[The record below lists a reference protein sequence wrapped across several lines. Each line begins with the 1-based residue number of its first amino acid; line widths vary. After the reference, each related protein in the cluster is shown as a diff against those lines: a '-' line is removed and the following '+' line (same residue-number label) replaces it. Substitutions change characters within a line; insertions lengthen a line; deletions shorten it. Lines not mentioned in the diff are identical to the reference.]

1 MRKIYIYLFS
11 IVCLNILAAGRAEA
25 QSNLLNRGVFKKLAK
40 WLGSIDNE
48 SDDPADYVL
57 LPQYTI
63 IADEPAW
70 LLRRGSYEDFY
81 YNLLTQSVI
90 GNYDL
95 NLLTGE
101 PRNPEDIRWLTSE
114 HELKESGDSVNVYEY
129 ITKKKEKN
137 IFLQVSC
144 YGDAGGGY
152 TNYLMYYAFLKNEN
166 SIQDT
171 LYDRL
176 KKIRKDITHKYQIE
190 ISRLGLILDLQNI
203 PSQLIDKDNIQA
215 FCDFIKNLKR
225 EVLPA
230 NEHSLLGIKLPV
242 IHGQNSWYYSDKKV
256 IDCISK
262 NADLVIYKNYS
273 YDPEEIQL
281 DYLQSF
287 VKNNYKQLQSDVD
300 SLKKMSIP
308 PSKLIIEFA
317 YLGLNMK
324 ADPATGDMIP
334 DEAEPVLSYGRM
346 QDIIGNRTP
355 GDQPDSSCTIYR
367 LPGSTG
373 EYFFDSKNIRLFKYE
388 QLKKMGING
397 ISLYGIGYIK
407 GKKYNDLYWKAVAE
421 AFGRVPDKLFWYF
434 FGTLFGFLSFGFPY
448 SVFKFWQVRNILARY
463 KKYILP
469 ALGGW
474 AVTSFG
480 FLFCLDIIPRST
492 TGVYL
497 GIGILVIL
505 TVMILA
511 RIYLV
516 RLIRLFKK

>member
-1 MRKIYIYLFS
+1 MRKICIYL
-11 IVCLNILAAGRAEA
+11 LGILCFHSLSTVRAEA
-25 QSNLLNRGVFKKLAK
+25 QSNLLNRSVFKKLAK
-40 WLGSIDNE
+40 WLGSINNE

-63 IADEPAW
+63 IADEPTW
-70 LLRRGSYEDFY
+70 LLRQGSYEDFY

-90 GNYDL
+90 GSYDL

-101 PRNPEDIRWLTSE
+101 PRNPEDIRRLTSKQ
-114 HELKESGDSVNVYEY
+114 ELRESSDSMNVFEY
-129 ITKKKEKN
+129 ITNKKGKN
-137 IFLQVSC
+137 VFLQVSC
-144 YGDAGGGY
+144 YGDAGRGY
-152 TNYLMYYAFLKNEN
+152 TNDFMYYTFLKNEN
-166 SIQDT
+166 NIQDT

-176 KKIRKDITHKYQIE
+176 RKIRKDITHKYKIE
-190 ISRLGLILDLQNI
+190 GSRLGLILDLQNI

-215 FCDFIKNLKR
+215 FCEFIVRLK
-225 EVLPA
+225 EKVLQKKEGA
-230 NEHSLLGIKLPV
+230 MLGIKLPV
-242 IHGQNSWYYSDKKV
+242 IHGQSSWYYSDKKV

-262 NADLVIYKNYS
+262 NADWVIYKNYS

-287 VKNNYKQLQSDVD
+287 VKNNYRFLKSDID
-300 SLKKMSIP
+300 SLKKIGFP
-308 PSKLIIEFA
+308 LPKLMVEFA
-317 YLGLNMK
+317 YLGMNMK
-324 ADPATGDMIP
+324 ADPATGGMIP
-334 DEAEPVLSYGRM
+334 DETEPALSYGRI
-346 QDIIGNRTP
+346 QDIIGNQTP

-367 LPGSTG
+367 LAGYAG
-373 EYFFDSKNIRLFKYE
+373 EYYFDSKHIRLSKY
-388 QLKKMGING
+388 QKLKELGING
-397 ISLYGIGYIK
+397 ISLHGIGYVK
-407 GKKYNDLYWKAVAE
+407 GKKYSDQYWKAVAE

-448 SVFKFWQVRNILARY
+448 SVFKFWQARNILARY

-505 TVMILA
+505 TVMILT